1 MRELLSNRT
10 FLRLLVG
17 RLVTNAGDSIYY
29 VAALWLVHDLTQST
43 FYTGVASFLVMVPGL
58 LSFAV
63 GPLVDDVEV
72 RWALVVTQAV
82 QGLLVLTIP
91 VAAWFDALTVEL
103 VLVVIPLA
111 SLVNLVTYPAQSA
124 ALPRAVGRENLSSAN
139 AVFNTA
145 HEGVNMAFNA
155 VGGVLVGLAAV
166 GAVGAFLVDAATFG
180 VAILLFV
187 GLTLPERR
195 GDPDA
200 DTDAH
205 TDDANPGDGVS
216 AASDGGGGTERESS
230 DSESLRER
238 TRRYVG
244 DFRDG
249 LAYLRGTAFV
259 PVLLPQIFISFATG
273 MMLAILPAF
282 AELRG
287 SAGLYGVLLSALA
300 AGALVGSV
308 LSARLDRVPYGYFML
323 GGTALTGLAWI
334 GAGLATWTPAVVA
347 FFALAIVYSGGNSV
361 LFDTLVQTVVPEH
374 KLGRV
379 TSSMSTL
386 QQVATPFGSLLG
398 GAAAAVVGPVP
409 IVLFVGGANFLG
421 TLYFLFSGSL
431 RALPSVASVEYGDDR
446 IEEFRSP

>member
-155 VGGVLVGLAAV
+155 VGGILVGLAAV

-180 VAILLFV
+180 VAILLFA

-195 GDPDA
+195 GDPNA
-200 DTDAH
+200 E
-205 TDDANPGDGVS
+205 TDDVNPGDDVT
-216 AASDGGGGTERESS
+216 AAPDGGNTERRDSESE
-230 DSESLRER
+230 SESLRER

-249 LAYLRGTAFV
+249 IDYLHGTAFV
-259 PVLLPQIFISFATG
+259 PVLVPQIFISFATG

-323 GGTALTGLAWI
+323 GGTALTGLAWV
-334 GAGLATWTPAVVA
+334 GAALSTWTPAIVA

-379 TSSMSTL
+379 TSSMATL
-386 QQVATPFGSLLG
+386 GQIATPFGSLLG

-409 IVLFVGGANFLG
+409 IVLFVGGANFVG
-421 TLYFLFSGSL
+421 TLYFALSGSL
-431 RALPSVASVEYGDDR
+431 RSLPSVASVEYGDDR
-446 IEEFRSP
+446 IEKFRSP